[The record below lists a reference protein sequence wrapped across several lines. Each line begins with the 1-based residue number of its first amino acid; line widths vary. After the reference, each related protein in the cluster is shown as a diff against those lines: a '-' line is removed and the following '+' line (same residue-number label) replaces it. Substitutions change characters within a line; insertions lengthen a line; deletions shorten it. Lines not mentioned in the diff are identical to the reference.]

1 MSLAVANS
9 IMDSGEHQR
18 LAIMGQDK
26 IAEGNLY
33 SKESTGKLSGD
44 VHDVLEGVSGL
55 RETKTITDLGKGV
68 YKAGGPVSFV
78 TQEAG
83 KTAAAAGKAAGKVA
97 AGKTAAAAGK
107 AAGKVP
113 KRPARQ
119 FRIPPNR

>member
-68 YKAGGPVSFV
+68 YKA
-78 TQEAG
+78 
-83 KTAAAAGKAAGKVA
+83 
-97 AGKTAAAAGK
+97 
-107 AAGKVP
+107 
-113 KRPARQ
+113 
-119 FRIPPNR
+119 